1 MPVLELVPIVTDA
14 NKVSSFDLPPSSDHM
29 MCFHYL
35 GLLHKG
41 HVVGVLD
48 GEALDW
54 LHNRL
59 SNDYKLSMY

>member
-1 MPVLELVPIVTDA
+1 VSVLELVLIVTTA
-14 NKVSSFDLPPSSDHM
+14 NKASSFDLPPSFDHM

-48 GEALDW
+48 SEALD
-54 LHNRL
+54 
-59 SNDYKLSMY
+59 

>member
-1 MPVLELVPIVTDA
+1 MPVLELVPIVTAA
-14 NKVSSFDLPPSSDHM
+14 NKASSFDLPPSSDHM
-29 MCFHYL
+29 MCF
-35 GLLHKG
+35 HKG

>member
-1 MPVLELVPIVTDA
+1 VPVLELVPIVTAA
-14 NKVSSFDLPPSSDHM
+14 NKVSSLDLTPSSDHM
-29 MCFHYL
+29 MCFHYV

-41 HVVGVLD
+41 HVDGVLD